1 MYGLI
6 NNDYCYLQNEH
17 FLAKNIFKNYFE
29 NLNLIPII
37 NKNYCQSSKQGVSHP
52 LLLTEPYVNLSIH
65 TALQDASF
73 N

>member
-17 FLAKNIFKNYFE
+17 FLAKNIFKNYFK

-37 NKNYCQSSKQGVSHP
+37 NKNYCQQLSVRGVRSAKR
-52 LLLTEPYVNLSIH
+52 ERYVERNLR
-65 TALQDASF
+65 
-73 N
+73 